1 MHIHNQEQHQRPVLA
16 SSGRVGVAQLCLH
29 WPLLDSLPDPSELWL
44 RIVIN
49 MPSQRNILL
58 VPQPQR
64 GHTLPLDAG
73 WLALSAGSTRIIKMA
88 ALGTAA
94 TVPGKDVQ
102 RMICMSSMST
112 QVRPARKAA
121 LCEA

>member
-1 MHIHNQEQHQRPVLA
+1 
-16 SSGRVGVAQLCLH
+16 
-29 WPLLDSLPDPSELWL
+29 
-44 RIVIN
+44 

-64 GHTLPLDAG
+64 GHALPLDAG
-73 WLALSAGSTRIIKMA
+73 RLTLSAGSTRIIKMA
-88 ALGTAA
+88 ALRTAA

-112 QVRPARKAA
+112 QVWPARKAA
-121 LCEA
+121 LCRA